1 MIDRYWELLLYPGN
15 RRATALR
22 FATKRVVA
30 DKKTLSSLHMPV
42 LVMWGREDRLI
53 PVEAARWFVKA
64 LPQAQ
69 QIVYPGVGHVP
80 MEEAPDRSADDVDA
94 FLSRLARPT
103 QK

>member
-1 MIDRYWELLLYPGN
+1 M
-15 RRATALR
+15 R
-22 FATKRVVA
+22 FSTQHVSANMT
-30 DKKTLSSLHMPV
+30 TLSRLHMPV

-53 PVEAARWFVKA
+53 PVAAARWFVKA